1 MPVAVNL
8 RKLLHRKSPEYCTP
22 SPAGNTGAGVFI
34 VGDKTGLFPKHD
46 GVVLV
51 QAVNNIWNYN
61 PDEDGWMQLP
71 NSGAGGTFGAGAC
84 GCLHPRGMVGGA
96 NTVAVNAAGTTTT
109 LRIAPTLVRNLAGI
123 KLRVVSGANSGYEG
137 TIVANTVGAANCTLT
152 VTPAA
157 ATNFDA
163 TSVII
168 VYSGS
173 LWFVNAGTTAIT
185 VYDLA
190 TNVWTAKS
198 ASGAPGTLGTDA
210 VLVPTPGM
218 TSNNGAGFVT
228 GTSSGSN
235 GAETFNDTT
244 KDWTNANWTGYQLRI
259 TGGTGAGQIREISFS
274 LATSLGISSNW
285 LVAPDATSTYV
296 IEGNDNYLYLIGN
309 SNSSLYRYNI
319 GANNWSA
326 LTPGAA
332 RAAAPGTGCTGSWI
346 DAVPASNW
354 TDGSYGAVNVAGTLR
369 RQLGRYIYSFQGG
382 GTNALHI
389 YDIAANTWIT
399 QVYSGQIESFST
411 GSSAVDSDGSI
422 FLQKDATGRIY
433 RFDVAGNYLEPF
445 TTNPVPN
452 GTAVVGSKMFVQKF
466 KEGATEITFL
476 YTLNNTRTEL
486 TRWLVV

>member
-1 MPVAVNL
+1 MTVAVNL

-34 VGDKTGLFPKHD
+34 VGDKTGMFPKHD

-51 QAVNNIWNYN
+51 QSANGIWNYN

-71 NSGAGGTFGAGAC
+71 NSGAGGTFGAGSC

-109 LRIAPTLVRNLAGI
+109 LRIAPTLVRNLVGV
-123 KLRVVSGANSGYEG
+123 KLLVVSGANAGYEG
-137 TIVANTVGAANCTLT
+137 TIVSNTVGAANCTLT

-157 ATNFDA
+157 AANFDA
-163 TSVII
+163 TSVITI
-168 VYSGS
+168 YSGS
-173 LWFVNAGTTAIT
+173 LWFVNAGTIVIT
-185 VYDLA
+185 VYDRA
-190 TNVWTAKS
+190 TNTWTAKS
-198 ASGAPGTLGTDA
+198 ASGAPTTLGTDA

-218 TSNNGAGFVT
+218 ISNNGAGFVT

-235 GAETFNDTT
+235 GAASFNDTS
-244 KDWTNANWTGYQLRI
+244 KNWTNANWTGYQIRI
-259 TGGTGAGQIREISFS
+259 TGGTGAGQIREISS
-274 LATSLGISSNW
+274 SMATSLGITTNW
-285 LVAPDATSTYV
+285 LVTPDATSTYV
-296 IEGNDNYLYLIGN
+296 IEGNDNYLYLIG
-309 SNSSLYRYNI
+309 SNAVTLYRYSISGNT
-319 GANNWSA
+319 WSTLA
-326 LTPGAA
+326 PGAA
-332 RAAAPGTGCTGSWI
+332 RAAAPGAGCTGSWI

-354 TDGSYGAVNVAGTLR
+354 SDGSYGAVNVAGTLR
-369 RQLGRYIYSFQGG
+369 RQLGRYIYSFQGS
-382 GTNALHI
+382 GTSSLHV
-389 YDIAANTWIT
+389 YDLAGNTWIT
-399 QVYSGQIESFST
+399 QPYSGQSETFST
-411 GSSAVDSDGSI
+411 GSSAADSDGSI

-466 KEGATEITFL
+466 REGSTEITFL
-476 YTLNNTRTEL
+476 YTLNNTRSEL